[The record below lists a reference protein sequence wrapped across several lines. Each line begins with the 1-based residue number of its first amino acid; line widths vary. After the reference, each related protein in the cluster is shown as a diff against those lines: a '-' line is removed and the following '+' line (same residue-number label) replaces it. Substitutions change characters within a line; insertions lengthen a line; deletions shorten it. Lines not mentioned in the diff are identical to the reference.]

1 MTKKRWVLWGIGSV
15 ISGII
20 VQVVLGNFGLAE
32 TNILIFI
39 AAIIIILGFT
49 ILSL

>member
-1 MTKKRWVLWGIGSV
+1 MTKKKWVLWGIGSV

-20 VQVVLGNFGLAE
+20 VKVVLGKSGLAE
-32 TNILIFI
+32 TNILIFK
-39 AAIIIILGFT
+39 AAIIIIVGFT